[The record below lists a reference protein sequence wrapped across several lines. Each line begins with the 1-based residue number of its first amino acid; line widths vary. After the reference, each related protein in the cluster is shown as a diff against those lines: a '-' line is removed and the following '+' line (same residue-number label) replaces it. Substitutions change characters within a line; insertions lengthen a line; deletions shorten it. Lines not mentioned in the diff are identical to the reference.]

1 MNDDDREIH
10 AGTLAVRVEAT
21 AEELERLSGKAELL
35 ELLAT
40 KEISVSK
47 ALADLYYEQELE
59 RLQIELVQMHKSI
72 QRDGR
77 RVAIV
82 FEGRDT
88 AGKGGAI
95 LRFAQHLRPRGLR
108 VVALPKP
115 TEAELGQWYFER
127 YVRQLPD
134 PGEIVFFDRSWY
146 NRAVVEPVMGFCTD
160 KEYEIFM
167 QQVPEFEHMLYED
180 GLELMKVWFSISP
193 ETQVERFAAR
203 RTNPLKQ
210 WKLSTLDGEAQDK
223 WDRYTRFIDAMFER
237 THRDYSPWLIVN
249 ADRQKP
255 ARLETIRHVLNT
267 MEYEGRNAT
276 GACHAPD
283 PAVIAPYEPAADT

>member
-1 MNDDDREIH
+1 MSDDDRELD
-10 AGTLAVRVEAT
+10 AGTLAIRVEAT
-21 AEELERLSGKAELL
+21 AEELETIGDQTELL

-40 KEISVSK
+40 KKIKVDK
-47 ALADLYYEQELE
+47 ALAELRYEQDLE
-59 RLQIELVQMHKSI
+59 RLQIELLQLHRSI

-88 AGKGGAI
+88 AGKSSTI
-95 LRFAQHLRPRGLR
+95 RRFTQNLNPRTAR

-115 TEAELGQWYFER
+115 TEVERGQWFFQR
-127 YVRQLPD
+127 YVEQLPN

-167 QQVPEFEHMLYED
+167 QQVPEFERMLYED
-180 GLELMKVWFSISP
+180 GLELIKLWFAISP
-193 ETQVERFAAR
+193 QTQAQRFAAR
-203 RTNPLKQ
+203 QTNPLKR
-210 WKLSTLDGEAQDK
+210 WKLSTLDGKAQNQ
-223 WDRYTRFIDAMFER
+223 WDRYTHYIDAMFQR
-237 THRDYSPWLIVN
+237 THTDYSPWLIVN
-249 ADRQKP
+249 ADRKKS
-255 ARLETIRHVLNT
+255 ARLEAIRHVLHT
-267 MEYEGRNAT
+267 RDYEGKNAT

-283 PAVIAPYEPAADT
+283 PAIIKPYEPAAS

>member
-1 MNDDDREIH
+1 MSDDDREIQG
-10 AGTLAVRVEAT
+10 GTLAIRVEAT
-21 AEELERLSGKAELL
+21 AEELEGVGGKTELL

-40 KEISVSK
+40 KEVDVGK
-47 ALADLYYEQELE
+47 ALAELRYEQELE

-88 AGKGGAI
+88 AGKSSTI
-95 LRFAQHLRPRGLR
+95 RRFTQHLNPRTAR

-115 TEAELGQWYFER
+115 TEVERGQWFFQR
-127 YVRQLPD
+127 YVEQLPD

-160 KEYEIFM
+160 REYEIFM

-180 GLELMKVWFSISP
+180 GLELIKVWFSISP
-193 ETQVERFAAR
+193 KTQVKRFAAR
-203 RTNPLKQ
+203 ETNPLKQ
-210 WKLSTLDGEAQDK
+210 WKLSTLDGEAQDN
-223 WDRYTRFIDAMFER
+223 WDRYTHFIDAMFER
-237 THRDYSPWLIVN
+237 THRDYSPWLIVT

-267 MEYEGRNAT
+267 VEYEGKNAT

-283 PAVIAPYEPAADT
+283 PAVIAPYEPVADA